1 MNKPL
6 FAHSLRIALLAAAG
20 ALLFATSP
28 LPAQV
33 KWETPPVNL
42 VRGTIELPADREKVG
57 RAFLVSGTVS
67 GQYRELWLAVKIKNL
82 YWPKEPRIAPKDGR
96 WQGQVNEGGSP
107 PDGVF
112 EVVLIDVPDRASSY
126 FQDWLQRGHRTGSYP
141 GIAESDIEGVRV
153 LARRTFRL

>member
-1 MNKPL
+1 MNTPL
-6 FAHSLRIALLAAAG
+6 FARPLRIALLAVAG
-20 ALLFATSP
+20 ALLFATS
-28 LPAQV
+28 LLRTQG
-33 KWETPPVNL
+33 KWETPPANL

-57 RAFLVSGTVS
+57 RAFLVSGTVA
-67 GQYRELWLAVKIKNL
+67 GQYRELSLAVKIKNL
-82 YWPKEPRIAPKDGR
+82 YWPKEPKLTPKDGR

-112 EVVLIDVPDRASSY
+112 EVVLIDVPDKASSY